1 MDNRYIKNLNALT
14 EEDIIKLN
22 KSHVCV
28 VGCGGLGGYILEFMS
43 RIGIEKITA
52 VDGDVFDESN
62 LNRQLLSNSE
72 NLGLYKVTE
81 AQKRIN
87 LVNPNVNFIGI
98 KNEIT
103 EENINMLLPK
113 DVTCI
118 VDAVDNVKT
127 RFLLEEFAWK
137 NNIPLIHGAIGGWYG
152 QVSTIMPGDKT
163 ITKIYQSKEEPN
175 KEVKSMGNLP
185 HAASLIAS
193 FEVNEVVKLLTNK
206 GDLLTNKLLYIDLKS
221 NSYNTFEI

>member
-113 DVTCI
+113 DVNCI

>member
-103 EENINMLLPK
+103 EENINTLLPK
-113 DVTCI
+113 DVNCI

>member
-87 LVNPNVNFIGI
+87 LVNPNINFIGI

-113 DVTCI
+113 DVNCI

>member
-72 NLGLYKVTE
+72 NLGLYKVAE

-87 LVNPNVNFIGI
+87 LVNPNINFIGI

-113 DVTCI
+113 DVNCI